1 MMTQESISLGPKL
14 LSSQE
19 GAVQTFALLGAPRAS
34 ESLGA
39 GPVPFPPE
47 PPESCWDQPAALGLP
62 SMLCA
67 VSELLLVWGL
77 WGGQGS
83 VWFHSRVLLPP
94 FLLLTATVAL
104 PGAARGVSEL

>member
-34 ESLGA
+34 ESLGV
-39 GPVPFPPE
+39 GPGPSPPE
-47 PPESCWDQPAALGLP
+47 LPESYWDQPAALGLP

-67 VSELLLVWGL
+67 GSELPLAWGL

-83 VWFHSRVLLPP
+83 VWFQS
-94 FLLLTATVAL
+94 
-104 PGAARGVSEL
+104 